1 MVFALLTS
9 TTLLPLHFSL
19 SLTLSH
25 SLSLPLSPSLSRSL
39 PLSPSLSL
47 SLLPLS
53 LTPIYLS
60 LYLSIYL
67 SIYHFHLS
75 ITSIYLS
82 LPSIYHY
89 IYLSLYLSIYIPIY
103 LSLFLSVNLSIDA
116 LLPQTQEP
124 VSVLFFLG
132 PSGTNFFAELV
143 PGRHLPVVRLLPGQR
158 QVPLERCHD
167 CDVAEKEFDDVTRG
181 YHFDRSWAGRSL
193 GL

>member
-1 MVFALLTS
+1 MPYQ
-9 TTLLPLHFSL
+9 LPPPCYPFIFPSL
-19 SLTLSH
+19 SL
-25 SLSLPLSPSLSRSL
+25 LP
-39 PLSPSLSL
+39 PSLSL
-47 SLLPLS
+47 S
-53 LTPIYLS
+53 
-60 LYLSIYL
+60 
-67 SIYHFHLS
+67 
-75 ITSIYLS
+75 
-82 LPSIYHY
+82 SIYHY
-89 IYLSLYLSIYIPIY
+89 IYLSIYLPIY

-124 VSVLFFLG
+124 GSVLFFLG

>member
-1 MVFALLTS
+1 MPYQ
-9 TTLLPLHFSL
+9 LPPPCYPFIF
-19 SLTLSH
+19 
-25 SLSLPLSPSLSRSL
+25 P
-39 PLSPSLSL
+39 SL
-47 SLLPLS
+47 SLLPPSLS
-53 LTPIYLS
+53 FIYLS

-67 SIYHFHLS
+67 
-75 ITSIYLS
+75 
-82 LPSIYHY
+82 
-89 IYLSLYLSIYIPIY
+89 PIY

-167 CDVAEKEFDDVTRG
+167 CDVAEKEFDDE
-181 YHFDRSWAGRSL
+181 FDRSWAGRSL